1 MKHKVLILGTLGEF
15 TELVKKAKEKG
26 YETVVCDGYADG
38 IARTYADKA
47 YTIPVTDV
55 DAIALMCREE
65 GVDGII
71 TSFSDLLLECMVKIA
86 DKAGLPCYLKP
97 EQLSWYRDKSAC
109 RDVLDKLGL
118 PAPGFRKISVE
129 LLKQGSEEE
138 IQQSIANLQYPLISK
153 PLDKYGSR
161 GIFIIHHSDEV
172 RKKTLQTAEYTD
184 CQEILVEE
192 YNDGYEFNMMT
203 WVMDGKVNVISI
215 ADREKTEMEEG
226 MLPLSTRN
234 VYPSRFLTEVEKS
247 ATDILQ
253 NYIRYTGQTEGALSM
268 QFFWKPGRG
277 IQVCEIAGRFF
288 GYEHE
293 LTDMV
298 YGFQTEEL
306 LLDYLYEK
314 DRIKEMFHRHDIHH
328 PVKYGAVLY
337 FQGRQLQIADQ
348 TAACELAKE
357 KCVVKPWI
365 FYKEGERVIEYGPN
379 PYLALYYIET
389 ENRRQLE
396 LETEKFFSEMSIR
409 DPEGREV
416 AYRNKI
422 PEYEKEKKQMID
434 FNRPAFTG
442 REFDYIRDAVQRGM
456 LCGDGEYTK
465 RCSQWMM
472 DKFHVNHVMLT
483 TSCTHALEMAAHLC
497 DIKPGDEVIMPS
509 YTFVSTADAF
519 VLKGAKI
526 VFVDIRPDTMNIDE
540 KLIEAAVTEKTKVIV
555 PVHYAG
561 VACEMDTIMEIAKK
575 YNLKVV
581 EDAAQGVDACYKGK
595 ALGTI
600 GDFGCYS
607 FHETKNYTMGEGG
620 AILFNRDEYVEK
632 AEILREKG
640 TDRSKFF
647 RGQVDKYRWMD
658 YGSSYLPS
666 ELNAAYLYAQL
677 EARNQIFAKRM
688 EIYNY
693 YHKNLAHLAQE
704 GKIEQPY
711 VPEECSHNAHMYYIK
726 VRDIQVRTRLIAY
739 LREKGICSVFH
750 YVPLHSAPAGQ
761 KFGRFSGEDVYTTK
775 ESERLLRLPMFY
787 NLDMEDVK
795 YITDTIASF
804 DGF

>member
-172 RKKTLQTAEYTD
+172 RKKALQTAEYTD

-226 MLPLSTRN
+226 MLPLRTRN
-234 VYPSRFLTEVEKS
+234 VYPSRFLAEVEKS

-268 QFFWKPGRG
+268 QFFWKAGEG
-277 IQVCEIAGRFF
+277 IQVCEIAARFF

-298 YGFQTEEL
+298 YRFNMEEL
-306 LLDYLYEK
+306 LLNYVYDNEYVTKMLEAQ
-314 DRIKEMFHRHDIHH
+314 DIRKPLMH
-328 PVKYGAVLY
+328 GAVLY
-337 FQGRQLQIADQ
+337 FHGRLKQIQ
-348 TAACELAKE
+348 EQQAAYELAEDKA
-357 KCVVKPWI
+357 VVKPWI
-365 FYKEGERVIEYGPN
+365 FYEAGEEVVAYGPN
-379 PYLALYYIET
+379 PYLALYYIEAGSR
-389 ENRRQLE
+389 EE
-396 LETEKFFSEMSIR
+396 LDEISRDFFEKMSMT
-409 DPEGREV
+409 DPDGEEIV
-416 AYRNKI
+416 FQNKI
-422 PEYEKEKKQMID
+422 P
-434 FNRPAFTG
+434 
-442 REFDYIRDAVQRGM
+442 
-456 LCGDGEYTK
+456 
-465 RCSQWMM
+465 
-472 DKFHVNHVMLT
+472 
-483 TSCTHALEMAAHLC
+483 
-497 DIKPGDEVIMPS
+497 
-509 YTFVSTADAF
+509 
-519 VLKGAKI
+519 
-526 VFVDIRPDTMNIDE
+526 
-540 KLIEAAVTEKTKVIV
+540 
-555 PVHYAG
+555 
-561 VACEMDTIMEIAKK
+561 K
-575 YNLKVV
+575 YSL
-581 EDAAQGVDACYKGK
+581 
-595 ALGTI
+595 
-600 GDFGCYS
+600 
-607 FHETKNYTMGEGG
+607 
-620 AILFNRDEYVEK
+620 
-632 AEILREKG
+632 
-640 TDRSKFF
+640 
-647 RGQVDKYRWMD
+647 
-658 YGSSYLPS
+658 
-666 ELNAAYLYAQL
+666 
-677 EARNQIFAKRM
+677 
-688 EIYNY
+688 
-693 YHKNLAHLAQE
+693 
-704 GKIEQPY
+704 
-711 VPEECSHNAHMYYIK
+711 
-726 VRDIQVRTRLIAY
+726 
-739 LREKGICSVFH
+739 
-750 YVPLHSAPAGQ
+750 
-761 KFGRFSGEDVYTTK
+761 
-775 ESERLLRLPMFY
+775 
-787 NLDMEDVK
+787 
-795 YITDTIASF
+795 
-804 DGF
+804 

>member
-172 RKKTLQTAEYTD
+172 RKKALQTAEYTD

-234 VYPSRFLTEVEKS
+234 VYPSRFLAEVEKS

-253 NYIRYTGQTEGALSM
+253 NYIRYTGQMEGALSM

-314 DRIKEMFHRHDIHH
+314 DRIKEM
-328 PVKYGAVLY
+328 V
-337 FQGRQLQIADQ
+337 
-348 TAACELAKE
+348 
-357 KCVVKPWI
+357 
-365 FYKEGERVIEYGPN
+365 
-379 PYLALYYIET
+379 
-389 ENRRQLE
+389 
-396 LETEKFFSEMSIR
+396 S
-409 DPEGREV
+409 
-416 AYRNKI
+416 
-422 PEYEKEKKQMID
+422 
-434 FNRPAFTG
+434 
-442 REFDYIRDAVQRGM
+442 
-456 LCGDGEYTK
+456 
-465 RCSQWMM
+465 
-472 DKFHVNHVMLT
+472 
-483 TSCTHALEMAAHLC
+483 
-497 DIKPGDEVIMPS
+497 PS
-509 YTFVSTADAF
+509 
-519 VLKGAKI
+519 
-526 VFVDIRPDTMNIDE
+526 
-540 KLIEAAVTEKTKVIV
+540 
-555 PVHYAG
+555 
-561 VACEMDTIMEIAKK
+561 
-575 YNLKVV
+575 
-581 EDAAQGVDACYKGK
+581 
-595 ALGTI
+595 
-600 GDFGCYS
+600 
-607 FHETKNYTMGEGG
+607 
-620 AILFNRDEYVEK
+620 
-632 AEILREKG
+632 
-640 TDRSKFF
+640 
-647 RGQVDKYRWMD
+647 
-658 YGSSYLPS
+658 
-666 ELNAAYLYAQL
+666 
-677 EARNQIFAKRM
+677 
-688 EIYNY
+688 
-693 YHKNLAHLAQE
+693 
-704 GKIEQPY
+704 
-711 VPEECSHNAHMYYIK
+711 
-726 VRDIQVRTRLIAY
+726 
-739 LREKGICSVFH
+739 
-750 YVPLHSAPAGQ
+750 
-761 KFGRFSGEDVYTTK
+761 
-775 ESERLLRLPMFY
+775 
-787 NLDMEDVK
+787 
-795 YITDTIASF
+795 
-804 DGF
+804 

>member
-1 MKHKVLILGTLGEF
+1 VILGTLAYLSTWTVDKVQVEGCEIVNTQSVSDAMKEEAPLDNTLLLYIKSKMNKLKDLSFVSKMDLELTDKNTVTVTVYEKSIAGCVLYKGDYVYFDKDGIVLDSSKRRVGTDMKHKVLILGTLGEF

-172 RKKTLQTAEYTD
+172 RKKALQTAEYTD

-234 VYPSRFLTEVEKS
+234 VYPSRFLAEVEKS

-379 PYLALYYIET
+379 PYLALYYI
-389 ENRRQLE
+389 
-396 LETEKFFSEMSIR
+396 
-409 DPEGREV
+409 
-416 AYRNKI
+416 
-422 PEYEKEKKQMID
+422 
-434 FNRPAFTG
+434 
-442 REFDYIRDAVQRGM
+442 
-456 LCGDGEYTK
+456 
-465 RCSQWMM
+465 
-472 DKFHVNHVMLT
+472 
-483 TSCTHALEMAAHLC
+483 
-497 DIKPGDEVIMPS
+497 
-509 YTFVSTADAF
+509 
-519 VLKGAKI
+519 
-526 VFVDIRPDTMNIDE
+526 
-540 KLIEAAVTEKTKVIV
+540 
-555 PVHYAG
+555 
-561 VACEMDTIMEIAKK
+561 
-575 YNLKVV
+575 
-581 EDAAQGVDACYKGK
+581 
-595 ALGTI
+595 
-600 GDFGCYS
+600 
-607 FHETKNYTMGEGG
+607 
-620 AILFNRDEYVEK
+620 
-632 AEILREKG
+632 
-640 TDRSKFF
+640 
-647 RGQVDKYRWMD
+647 
-658 YGSSYLPS
+658 
-666 ELNAAYLYAQL
+666 
-677 EARNQIFAKRM
+677 
-688 EIYNY
+688 
-693 YHKNLAHLAQE
+693 
-704 GKIEQPY
+704 
-711 VPEECSHNAHMYYIK
+711 
-726 VRDIQVRTRLIAY
+726 
-739 LREKGICSVFH
+739 
-750 YVPLHSAPAGQ
+750 
-761 KFGRFSGEDVYTTK
+761 
-775 ESERLLRLPMFY
+775 
-787 NLDMEDVK
+787 
-795 YITDTIASF
+795 
-804 DGF
+804 

>member
-1 MKHKVLILGTLGEF
+1 MIIGRREFDTEHNTYIMGILN
-15 TELVKKAKEKG
+15 
-26 YETVVCDGYADG
+26 
-38 IARTYADKA
+38 
-47 YTIPVTDV
+47 VTPD
-55 DAIALMCREE
+55 
-65 GVDGII
+65 
-71 TSFSDLLLECMVKIA
+71 SFSDGGRFDKMDAALLHAEKMIKEGADILDVGGESTRPGHVQITDEEEIARVVPVIEKLKKEFDVPISIDTYKSAVAEAAVCAGADLVNDIWGLKYDEKMADVIAKHDVACCLMHNRNEAVYDSFLFDFMKDMKECVKIA

-172 RKKTLQTAEYTD
+172 RKKALQTAEYTD

-234 VYPSRFLTEVEKS
+234 VYPSRFLAEVEKS

-314 DRIKEMFHRHDIHH
+314 DRIKEMFDRHDIYH

-422 PEYEKEKKQMID
+422 PEYEKEKK
-434 FNRPAFTG
+434 
-442 REFDYIRDAVQRGM
+442 
-456 LCGDGEYTK
+456 
-465 RCSQWMM
+465 
-472 DKFHVNHVMLT
+472 
-483 TSCTHALEMAAHLC
+483 
-497 DIKPGDEVIMPS
+497 
-509 YTFVSTADAF
+509 
-519 VLKGAKI
+519 
-526 VFVDIRPDTMNIDE
+526 
-540 KLIEAAVTEKTKVIV
+540 
-555 PVHYAG
+555 
-561 VACEMDTIMEIAKK
+561 
-575 YNLKVV
+575 
-581 EDAAQGVDACYKGK
+581 
-595 ALGTI
+595 
-600 GDFGCYS
+600 
-607 FHETKNYTMGEGG
+607 
-620 AILFNRDEYVEK
+620 
-632 AEILREKG
+632 
-640 TDRSKFF
+640 TD
-647 RGQVDKYRWMD
+647 D
-658 YGSSYLPS
+658 
-666 ELNAAYLYAQL
+666 
-677 EARNQIFAKRM
+677 
-688 EIYNY
+688 
-693 YHKNLAHLAQE
+693 
-704 GKIEQPY
+704 
-711 VPEECSHNAHMYYIK
+711 
-726 VRDIQVRTRLIAY
+726 
-739 LREKGICSVFH
+739 
-750 YVPLHSAPAGQ
+750 
-761 KFGRFSGEDVYTTK
+761 
-775 ESERLLRLPMFY
+775 
-787 NLDMEDVK
+787 
-795 YITDTIASF
+795 
-804 DGF
+804 

>member
-172 RKKTLQTAEYTD
+172 RKKALQTAEYTD

-234 VYPSRFLTEVEKS
+234 VYPSRFLAEVEKS

-268 QFFWKPGRG
+268 QFFWKAGEG
-277 IQVCEIAGRFF
+277 IQVCEIAARFF

-298 YGFQTEEL
+298 YRFNMEEL
-306 LLDYLYEK
+306 LLNYVYDNEYVTKMLEAQ
-314 DRIKEMFHRHDIHH
+314 DIRKPLMH
-328 PVKYGAVLY
+328 GAVLY
-337 FQGRQLQIADQ
+337 FHGRLKQIQ
-348 TAACELAKE
+348 EQQAAYELAEDKA
-357 KCVVKPWI
+357 VVKPWI
-365 FYKEGERVIEYGPN
+365 FYEAGEEVVAYGPN
-379 PYLALYYIET
+379 PYLALYYIEAGSR
-389 ENRRQLE
+389 EE
-396 LETEKFFSEMSIR
+396 LDEISRDFFEKMSMT
-409 DPEGREV
+409 DPDGEEIV
-416 AYRNKI
+416 FQNKI
-422 PEYEKEKKQMID
+422 P
-434 FNRPAFTG
+434 
-442 REFDYIRDAVQRGM
+442 
-456 LCGDGEYTK
+456 
-465 RCSQWMM
+465 
-472 DKFHVNHVMLT
+472 
-483 TSCTHALEMAAHLC
+483 
-497 DIKPGDEVIMPS
+497 
-509 YTFVSTADAF
+509 
-519 VLKGAKI
+519 
-526 VFVDIRPDTMNIDE
+526 
-540 KLIEAAVTEKTKVIV
+540 
-555 PVHYAG
+555 
-561 VACEMDTIMEIAKK
+561 K
-575 YNLKVV
+575 YSL
-581 EDAAQGVDACYKGK
+581 
-595 ALGTI
+595 
-600 GDFGCYS
+600 
-607 FHETKNYTMGEGG
+607 
-620 AILFNRDEYVEK
+620 
-632 AEILREKG
+632 
-640 TDRSKFF
+640 
-647 RGQVDKYRWMD
+647 
-658 YGSSYLPS
+658 
-666 ELNAAYLYAQL
+666 
-677 EARNQIFAKRM
+677 
-688 EIYNY
+688 
-693 YHKNLAHLAQE
+693 
-704 GKIEQPY
+704 
-711 VPEECSHNAHMYYIK
+711 
-726 VRDIQVRTRLIAY
+726 
-739 LREKGICSVFH
+739 
-750 YVPLHSAPAGQ
+750 
-761 KFGRFSGEDVYTTK
+761 
-775 ESERLLRLPMFY
+775 
-787 NLDMEDVK
+787 
-795 YITDTIASF
+795 
-804 DGF
+804 

>member
-161 GIFIIHHSDEV
+161 GIFIIHHSGEV
-172 RKKTLQTAEYTD
+172 RKKALRTAEYTD

-234 VYPSRFLTEVEKS
+234 VYPSRFLAEVEKS

-314 DRIKEMFHRHDIHH
+314 DRIKEMFDRHDIYH

-365 FYKEGERVIEYGPN
+365 FYKEGEHVIEYGPN

-422 PEYEKEKKQMID
+422 PEYEKEKK
-434 FNRPAFTG
+434 
-442 REFDYIRDAVQRGM
+442 
-456 LCGDGEYTK
+456 
-465 RCSQWMM
+465 
-472 DKFHVNHVMLT
+472 
-483 TSCTHALEMAAHLC
+483 
-497 DIKPGDEVIMPS
+497 
-509 YTFVSTADAF
+509 
-519 VLKGAKI
+519 
-526 VFVDIRPDTMNIDE
+526 
-540 KLIEAAVTEKTKVIV
+540 
-555 PVHYAG
+555 
-561 VACEMDTIMEIAKK
+561 
-575 YNLKVV
+575 
-581 EDAAQGVDACYKGK
+581 
-595 ALGTI
+595 
-600 GDFGCYS
+600 
-607 FHETKNYTMGEGG
+607 
-620 AILFNRDEYVEK
+620 
-632 AEILREKG
+632 
-640 TDRSKFF
+640 TD
-647 RGQVDKYRWMD
+647 D
-658 YGSSYLPS
+658 
-666 ELNAAYLYAQL
+666 
-677 EARNQIFAKRM
+677 
-688 EIYNY
+688 
-693 YHKNLAHLAQE
+693 
-704 GKIEQPY
+704 
-711 VPEECSHNAHMYYIK
+711 
-726 VRDIQVRTRLIAY
+726 
-739 LREKGICSVFH
+739 
-750 YVPLHSAPAGQ
+750 
-761 KFGRFSGEDVYTTK
+761 
-775 ESERLLRLPMFY
+775 
-787 NLDMEDVK
+787 
-795 YITDTIASF
+795 
-804 DGF
+804 

>member
-172 RKKTLQTAEYTD
+172 RKKALQTAEYTD

-234 VYPSRFLTEVEKS
+234 VYPSRFLAEVEKS

-253 NYIRYTGQTEGALSM
+253 NYIHYTGQTEGALSM

-409 DPEGREV
+409 IRREEKLPTEIR
-416 AYRNKI
+416 YRNMRRKR
-422 PEYEKEKKQMID
+422 KQMID

-620 AILFNRDEYVEK
+620 AILFNRDEYLEK

-647 RGQVDKYRWMD
+647 RGQIDKYRWID

-677 EARNQIFAKRM
+677 EARDQIFAKRM

-726 VRDIQVRTRLIAY
+726 VRDMQVRTRLIAY

-804 DGF
+804 EGF